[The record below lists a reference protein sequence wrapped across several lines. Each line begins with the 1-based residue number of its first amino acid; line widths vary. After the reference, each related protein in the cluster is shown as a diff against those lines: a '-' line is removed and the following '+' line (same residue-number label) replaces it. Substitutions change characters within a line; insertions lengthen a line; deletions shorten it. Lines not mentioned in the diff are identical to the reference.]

1 MRIRIALA
9 AAMAAIF
16 FYALFS
22 LYPTAAQAAVR
33 SEPISTDMSWS
44 GGARHHE
51 ITVAPLDVAVAA
63 QRLADSPLAGAW
75 SQRASR
81 SRSDRVVIVRNR
93 VVVVVPRPHRRMVEL
108 SEHATRNA
116 ATRSTARTVSRIF
129 KIEEAEAPS
138 NALATGHRAPTP
150 AAPPTPATPPTPPAV
165 IVAPTDA
172 TSTNT
177 TDWQCIRV
185 HESGD
190 EYNNPAEPSGA
201 YGILE
206 TTWLSNGYSGWPY
219 QASATVQDALAL
231 QLYNEF
237 GWTPWSTRFVC
248 GLG

>member
-1 MRIRIALA
+1 
-9 AAMAAIF
+9 
-16 FYALFS
+16 
-22 LYPTAAQAAVR
+22 
-33 SEPISTDMSWS
+33 
-44 GGARHHE
+44 
-51 ITVAPLDVAVAA
+51 
-63 QRLADSPLAGAW
+63 
-75 SQRASR
+75 
-81 SRSDRVVIVRNR
+81 
-93 VVVVVPRPHRRMVEL
+93 
-108 SEHATRNA
+108 
-116 ATRSTARTVSRIF
+116 
-129 KIEEAEAPS
+129 
-138 NALATGHRAPTP
+138 
-150 AAPPTPATPPTPPAV
+150 V